1 MPAKGLVR
9 CFRSDNYYY
18 LPNKL
23 PMPQPPGSLAV
34 AAAYFLIYV
43 VWGST
48 YYFIGVCLH
57 DFPPFVL
64 GTVRFAVAGLAL
76 LAVCRLRGE
85 RLLRRGLIFKSALC
99 GIILL
104 FVDQGVIMFAQ
115 RYVSSSLVAIMA
127 SSTALWIM
135 LLDIPQWRRNFR
147 SVSTV
152 AGIVLGFLGV
162 AMLYLEQLN
171 MQRPGGSHYEYGV
184 LLLIGGCISWACGT
198 LYSKYHIRDNDD
210 GGLSS
215 SAWQML
221 GAGVVFALCAG
232 LSGDFSSLQ
241 LSAVSSVSWLSLAYL
256 IVFGSMM
263 AYTAY
268 IWLLR
273 VRPATEVATHA
284 YVNPVVA
291 VVIGAGLGHEDVTL
305 IQLAGLAVIL
315 ISVMMVNRK

>member
-1 MPAKGLVR
+1 MTH
-9 CFRSDNYYY
+9 
-18 LPNKL
+18 
-23 PMPQPPGSLAV
+23 PPSRIAIIV
-34 AAAYFLIYV
+34 AYFLIYV

-48 YYFIGVCLH
+48 YYFIGVCLR

-64 GTVRFAVAGLAL
+64 GTLRFVVAGTIL
-76 LAVCRLRGE
+76 LVACKMRGG
-85 RLLRRGLIFKSALC
+85 LLFRRGLILKSAVC

-127 SSTALWIM
+127 SSTAVWIM
-135 LLDIPQWRRNFR
+135 LLDVPQWRRNFR

-152 AGIVLGFLGV
+152 AGIVLGFIGV

-198 LYSKYHIRDNDD
+198 LYSKYHIRDNGDE
-210 GGLSS
+210 GGLAS

-221 GAGVVFALCAG
+221 GAGIVFALCAG
-232 LSGDFSSLQ
+232 LSGDFSRLQ
-241 LSAVSSVSWLSLAYL
+241 LSAVSSVSWLSLSYL

-291 VVIGAGLGHEDVTL
+291 IVIGAGLGHENVTL
-305 IQLAGLAVIL
+305 IQLSGLAVIL

>member
-1 MPAKGLVR
+1 MTH
-9 CFRSDNYYY
+9 
-18 LPNKL
+18 
-23 PMPQPPGSLAV
+23 PPSRIAIIV
-34 AAAYFLIYV
+34 AYFLIYV

-48 YYFIGVCLH
+48 YYFIGVCLR
-57 DFPPFVL
+57 DFPSFVL
-64 GTVRFAVAGLAL
+64 GTLRFVVAGTIL
-76 LAVCRLRGE
+76 LVACKMRGE
-85 RLLRRGLIFKSALC
+85 LLFRRGLLLKSAVC

-127 SSTALWIM
+127 SSTAVWIM
-135 LLDIPQWRRNFR
+135 LLDVPQWRRNFR

-152 AGIVLGFLGV
+152 AGIVLGFIGV

-198 LYSKYHIRDNDD
+198 LYSKYHIRDNGDE
-210 GGLSS
+210 GGLAS

-221 GAGVVFALCAG
+221 GAGIVFALCAG
-232 LSGDFSSLQ
+232 LSGDFSRLQ
-241 LSAVSSVSWLSLAYL
+241 LSAVSSVSWLSLSYL

-305 IQLAGLAVIL
+305 IQLSGLAVIL

>member
-1 MPAKGLVR
+1 MTH
-9 CFRSDNYYY
+9 
-18 LPNKL
+18 
-23 PMPQPPGSLAV
+23 PPSRIAIIV
-34 AAAYFLIYV
+34 AYFLIYV

-48 YYFIGVCLH
+48 YYFIGVCLR

-64 GTVRFAVAGLAL
+64 GTLRFVVAGTIL
-76 LAVCRLRGE
+76 LVACKMRGE
-85 RLLRRGLIFKSALC
+85 LLFRRGLILKAAVC
-99 GIILL
+99 GIVLL

-115 RYVSSSLVAIMA
+115 HYVSSSLVAIMA
-127 SSTALWIM
+127 SSTAVWIM
-135 LLDIPQWRRNFR
+135 LLDVPQWRRNFR

-152 AGIVLGFLGV
+152 AGIVLGFIGV

-198 LYSKYHIRDNDD
+198 LYSKYHIRDNGDE
-210 GGLSS
+210 GGLAS

-221 GAGVVFALCAG
+221 GAGIVFALCAG
-232 LSGDFSSLQ
+232 LSGDFSRLQ
-241 LSAVSSVSWLSLAYL
+241 LSAVSSVSWLSLSYL

-291 VVIGAGLGHEDVTL
+291 VVIGAGLGHENVTL
-305 IQLAGLAVIL
+305 IQLSGLAVIL

>member
-1 MPAKGLVR
+1 MTH
-9 CFRSDNYYY
+9 
-18 LPNKL
+18 
-23 PMPQPPGSLAV
+23 PPSRIAV
-34 AAAYFLIYV
+34 IVAYFLIYV

-48 YYFIGVCLH
+48 YYFIGVCLR

-64 GTVRFAVAGLAL
+64 GTLRFVVAGTIL
-76 LAVCRLRGE
+76 LVACKMRGE
-85 RLLRRGLIFKSALC
+85 LLFRRGLILKAAVC
-99 GIILL
+99 GIVLL

-115 RYVSSSLVAIMA
+115 HYVSSSLVAIMA
-127 SSTALWIM
+127 SSTAVWIM
-135 LLDIPQWRRNFR
+135 LLDVPQWRRNFR

-152 AGIVLGFLGV
+152 AGIVLGFIGV

-171 MQRPGGSHYEYGV
+171 MQRPGGRHYEYGV

-198 LYSKYHIRDNDD
+198 LYSKYHIRDNGDE
-210 GGLSS
+210 GGLAS

-221 GAGVVFALCAG
+221 GAGIVFALCAG
-232 LSGDFSSLQ
+232 LSGDFSRLQ
-241 LSAVSSVSWLSLAYL
+241 LSAVSSVSWLSLSYL

-291 VVIGAGLGHEDVTL
+291 VVIGAGLGHENVTL
-305 IQLAGLAVIL
+305 IQLSGFAVIL

>member
-1 MPAKGLVR
+1 MTH
-9 CFRSDNYYY
+9 
-18 LPNKL
+18 
-23 PMPQPPGSLAV
+23 PPSRIAV
-34 AAAYFLIYV
+34 IVAYFLIYV

-48 YYFIGVCLH
+48 YYFIGVCLR
-57 DFPPFVL
+57 DFSPFVL
-64 GTVRFAVAGLAL
+64 GTLRFVVAGTIL
-76 LAVCRLRGE
+76 LVACKVRGE
-85 RLLRRGLIFKSALC
+85 LLFRRGLILKAAVC

-115 RYVSSSLVAIMA
+115 HYVSSSLVAIMA
-127 SSTALWIM
+127 SSTAVWIM
-135 LLDIPQWRRNFR
+135 LLDVPQWRRNFR

-152 AGIVLGFLGV
+152 AGIVLGFIGV

-171 MQRPGGSHYEYGV
+171 MQRPGGTHYEYGV

-198 LYSKYHIRDNDD
+198 LYSKYHIRDNGDE
-210 GGLSS
+210 GGLAS

-221 GAGVVFALCAG
+221 GAGIVFALCAG
-232 LSGDFSSLQ
+232 LSGDFSRLQ
-241 LSAVSSVSWLSLAYL
+241 LFAVSSVSWLSLSYL

-291 VVIGAGLGHEDVTL
+291 VVIGAGLGHENVTL
-305 IQLAGLAVIL
+305 IQLSGLAVIL

>member
-1 MPAKGLVR
+1 MTH
-9 CFRSDNYYY
+9 
-18 LPNKL
+18 
-23 PMPQPPGSLAV
+23 PPSRV
-34 AAAYFLIYV
+34 AIIVAYFLIYV

-48 YYFIGVCLH
+48 YYFIGVCLR

-64 GTVRFAVAGLAL
+64 GTLRFVVAGTIL
-76 LAVCRLRGE
+76 LVACKMRGE
-85 RLLRRGLIFKSALC
+85 LLFRRGLILKSAVC

-127 SSTALWIM
+127 SSTAVWIM
-135 LLDIPQWRRNFR
+135 LLDVPQWRRNFR

-152 AGIVLGFLGV
+152 AGIVLGFIGV

-198 LYSKYHIRDNDD
+198 LYSKYHIRDNGDE
-210 GGLSS
+210 GGLAS

-221 GAGVVFALCAG
+221 GAGIVFALCAG
-232 LSGDFSSLQ
+232 LSGDFSRLR
-241 LSAVSSVSWLSLAYL
+241 LFAVSSVAWLSLSYL

-291 VVIGAGLGHEDVTL
+291 VVIGAGLGHENVTL
-305 IQLAGLAVIL
+305 IQLSGLAVIL

>member
-1 MPAKGLVR
+1 MTH
-9 CFRSDNYYY
+9 
-18 LPNKL
+18 
-23 PMPQPPGSLAV
+23 PPSRIAIIV
-34 AAAYFLIYV
+34 AYFLIYV

-48 YYFIGVCLH
+48 YYFIGVCLR

-64 GTVRFAVAGLAL
+64 GTLRFVVAGTIL
-76 LAVCRLRGE
+76 LVACKVRGE
-85 RLLRRGLIFKSALC
+85 QLFRRGLILKAAVC
-99 GIILL
+99 GIVLL

-127 SSTALWIM
+127 SSTAVWIM
-135 LLDIPQWRRNFR
+135 LLDVPQWRRNFR

-152 AGIVLGFLGV
+152 AGIVLGFIGV

-198 LYSKYHIRDNDD
+198 LYSKYNIRDNGDE
-210 GGLSS
+210 GGLAS

-221 GAGVVFALCAG
+221 GAGIVFALCAG
-232 LSGDFSSLQ
+232 LSGDFSRLQ
-241 LSAVSSVSWLSLAYL
+241 LSAVSSVSWLSLSYL

-305 IQLAGLAVIL
+305 IQLSGLAVIL

>member
-1 MPAKGLVR
+1 MTH
-9 CFRSDNYYY
+9 
-18 LPNKL
+18 
-23 PMPQPPGSLAV
+23 PPSRIAIIV
-34 AAAYFLIYV
+34 AYFLIYV

-48 YYFIGVCLH
+48 YYFIGVCLR

-64 GTVRFAVAGLAL
+64 GTLRFVVAGTIL
-76 LAVCRLRGE
+76 LVACKMRGE
-85 RLLRRGLIFKSALC
+85 LLFRRGLILKSAVC

-127 SSTALWIM
+127 SSTAVWIM
-135 LLDIPQWRRNFR
+135 LLDVPQWRRNFR

-152 AGIVLGFLGV
+152 AGIVLGFIGV

-198 LYSKYHIRDNDD
+198 LYSKYHIRDNGDE
-210 GGLSS
+210 GGLAS

-221 GAGVVFALCAG
+221 GSGLVFALCAG
-232 LSGDFSSLQ
+232 LSGDFSRLQ
-241 LSAVSSVSWLSLAYL
+241 LSTVSSVSWLSLSYL

-284 YVNPVVA
+284 YVNPIVA

-305 IQLAGLAVIL
+305 IQLSGLAVIL

>member
-1 MPAKGLVR
+1 MTH
-9 CFRSDNYYY
+9 
-18 LPNKL
+18 
-23 PMPQPPGSLAV
+23 PPSRV
-34 AAAYFLIYV
+34 AIIVAYFLIYV

-48 YYFIGVCLH
+48 YYFIGVCLR
-57 DFPPFVL
+57 DFSPFVL
-64 GTVRFAVAGLAL
+64 GTLRFVVAGTIL
-76 LAVCRLRGE
+76 LVACKMRGE
-85 RLLRRGLIFKSALC
+85 QLFRRGLILKAAVC

-127 SSTALWIM
+127 SSTAVWIM
-135 LLDIPQWRRNFR
+135 LLDVPQWRRNFR

-152 AGIVLGFLGV
+152 AGIVLGFIGV

-198 LYSKYHIRDNDD
+198 LYSKYHIRDNGDE
-210 GGLSS
+210 GGLAS

-221 GAGVVFALCAG
+221 GAGIVFALCAG
-232 LSGDFSSLQ
+232 LSGDFSRLQ
-241 LSAVSSVSWLSLAYL
+241 LSAVSSVSWLSLSYL

-305 IQLAGLAVIL
+305 IQLSGLAVIL

>member
-1 MPAKGLVR
+1 MTH
-9 CFRSDNYYY
+9 
-18 LPNKL
+18 
-23 PMPQPPGSLAV
+23 PPSRIAIIV
-34 AAAYFLIYV
+34 AYFLIYV

-48 YYFIGVCLH
+48 YYFIGVSLR

-64 GTVRFAVAGLAL
+64 GTLRFVVAGTIL
-76 LAVCRLRGE
+76 LVACKMRGE
-85 RLLRRGLIFKSALC
+85 LLFRRGLILKAAVC

-127 SSTALWIM
+127 SSTAVWIM
-135 LLDIPQWRRNFR
+135 LLDVPQWRRNFR

-152 AGIVLGFLGV
+152 AGIVLGFIGV

-171 MQRPGGSHYEYGV
+171 MQRPGGRHYEYGV

-198 LYSKYHIRDNDD
+198 LYSKYHIRDNGDE
-210 GGLSS
+210 GGLAS

-221 GAGVVFALCAG
+221 GAGIVFALCAG
-232 LSGDFSSLQ
+232 LSGDFSRLQ
-241 LSAVSSVSWLSLAYL
+241 LSVVSSVSWLSLSYL

-291 VVIGAGLGHEDVTL
+291 VVIGAGLGHENVTL

>member
-1 MPAKGLVR
+1 MTH
-9 CFRSDNYYY
+9 
-18 LPNKL
+18 
-23 PMPQPPGSLAV
+23 PPSRIAIIV
-34 AAAYFLIYV
+34 AYFLIYV

-48 YYFIGVCLH
+48 YYFIGVCLR
-57 DFPPFVL
+57 DIPPFVL
-64 GTVRFAVAGLAL
+64 GTLRFVVAGTIL
-76 LAVCRLRGE
+76 LVACKMRGE
-85 RLLRRGLIFKSALC
+85 LLFRRGLILKAAVC

-127 SSTALWIM
+127 SSTAVWIM
-135 LLDIPQWRRNFR
+135 LLDVPQWRRNFR

-152 AGIVLGFLGV
+152 AGIVLGFIGV

-198 LYSKYHIRDNDD
+198 LYSKYHIRDNGDE
-210 GGLSS
+210 GGLAS

-221 GAGVVFALCAG
+221 GAGIVFALCAG
-232 LSGDFSSLQ
+232 LSGDFSRLQ
-241 LSAVSSVSWLSLAYL
+241 LSAVSSVSWLSLSYL

-305 IQLAGLAVIL
+305 IQLSGLAVIL

>member
-1 MPAKGLVR
+1 MTH
-9 CFRSDNYYY
+9 
-18 LPNKL
+18 LP
-23 PMPQPPGSLAV
+23 SRIAV
-34 AAAYFLIYV
+34 IVAYFLIYV

-48 YYFIGVCLH
+48 YYFIGVCLR

-64 GTVRFAVAGLAL
+64 GTLRFVVAGTIL
-76 LAVCRLRGE
+76 LVACKMRGE
-85 RLLRRGLIFKSALC
+85 LLFRRGLILKAAVC
-99 GIILL
+99 GIVLL

-127 SSTALWIM
+127 SSTAVWIM
-135 LLDIPQWRRNFR
+135 LLDVPQWRRNFR

-152 AGIVLGFLGV
+152 AGIVLGFIGV

-198 LYSKYHIRDNDD
+198 LYSKYHIRDNGDE
-210 GGLSS
+210 GGLAS

-221 GAGVVFALCAG
+221 GAGIVFALCAG
-232 LSGDFSSLQ
+232 LSGDFSRLQ
-241 LSAVSSVSWLSLAYL
+241 LSTVSSVSWLSLSYL

-305 IQLAGLAVIL
+305 IQLSGLAVIL

>member
-1 MPAKGLVR
+1 MTH
-9 CFRSDNYYY
+9 
-18 LPNKL
+18 
-23 PMPQPPGSLAV
+23 PPSRIAIIV
-34 AAAYFLIYV
+34 AYFLIYV

-48 YYFIGVCLH
+48 YYFIGVCLR

-64 GTVRFAVAGLAL
+64 GTLRFVVAGTIL
-76 LAVCRLRGE
+76 LVACKVRGE
-85 RLLRRGLIFKSALC
+85 LLFRRGLILKAAVC
-99 GIILL
+99 GIVLL

-127 SSTALWIM
+127 SSTAVWIM
-135 LLDIPQWRRNFR
+135 LLDVPQWRRNFR

-152 AGIVLGFLGV
+152 AGIVLGFIGV

-171 MQRPGGSHYEYGV
+171 MQRPGGTHYEYGV

-198 LYSKYHIRDNDD
+198 LYSKYYIRDNGDE
-210 GGLSS
+210 GGLAS

-221 GAGVVFALCAG
+221 GAGIVFALCAV
-232 LSGDFSSLQ
+232 LSGDFSRLQ
-241 LSAVSSVSWLSLAYL
+241 LSAVSSVSWLSLSYL

-291 VVIGAGLGHEDVTL
+291 VVIGAGLGHEDVTQ
-305 IQLAGLAVIL
+305 IQLSGLAVIL

>member
-1 MPAKGLVR
+1 MTH
-9 CFRSDNYYY
+9 
-18 LPNKL
+18 
-23 PMPQPPGSLAV
+23 PPSRIAIIV
-34 AAAYFLIYV
+34 AYFLIYV

-48 YYFIGVCLH
+48 YYFIGVCLR

-64 GTVRFAVAGLAL
+64 GTLRFVVAGTIL
-76 LAVCRLRGE
+76 LVACKVRGE
-85 RLLRRGLIFKSALC
+85 LLFRRGLILKSAVC

-127 SSTALWIM
+127 SSTAVWIM
-135 LLDIPQWRRNFR
+135 LLDVPQWRRNFR

-152 AGIVLGFLGV
+152 AGIVLGFIGV

-198 LYSKYHIRDNDD
+198 LYSKYHIRDNGDE
-210 GGLSS
+210 GGLAS

-221 GAGVVFALCAG
+221 GAGIVFALCAG
-232 LSGDFSSLQ
+232 LSGDFSRLQ
-241 LSAVSSVSWLSLAYL
+241 LSAVSSVSWLSLSYL

-291 VVIGAGLGHEDVTL
+291 VVIGAGLGHENVTL
-305 IQLAGLAVIL
+305 IQLSGLAVIL

>member
-1 MPAKGLVR
+1 MTH
-9 CFRSDNYYY
+9 
-18 LPNKL
+18 
-23 PMPQPPGSLAV
+23 PPSRIAIIV
-34 AAAYFLIYV
+34 AYFLIYV

-48 YYFIGVCLH
+48 YYFIGVCLR

-64 GTVRFAVAGLAL
+64 GTLRFVVAGTIL
-76 LAVCRLRGE
+76 LVACKVRGE
-85 RLLRRGLIFKSALC
+85 QLFRRGLILKAAVC
-99 GIILL
+99 GIVLL

-127 SSTALWIM
+127 SSTAVWIM
-135 LLDIPQWRRNFR
+135 LLDVPQWRRNFR

-152 AGIVLGFLGV
+152 AGIVLGFIGV
-162 AMLYLEQLN
+162 AMIYLEQLN

-198 LYSKYHIRDNDD
+198 LYSKYHIRDNGDE
-210 GGLSS
+210 GGLAS

-221 GAGVVFALCAG
+221 GAGIVFALCAG
-232 LSGDFSSLQ
+232 LSGDFSRLQ
-241 LSAVSSVSWLSLAYL
+241 LSAVSSVSWLSLSYL

-305 IQLAGLAVIL
+305 IQLSGLAVIL

>member
-1 MPAKGLVR
+1 MTH
-9 CFRSDNYYY
+9 
-18 LPNKL
+18 
-23 PMPQPPGSLAV
+23 PPSRIAV
-34 AAAYFLIYV
+34 IVAYFLIYV

-48 YYFIGVCLH
+48 YYFIGVCLR

-64 GTVRFAVAGLAL
+64 GTLRFVVAGTIL
-76 LAVCRLRGE
+76 LVACKVRGE
-85 RLLRRGLIFKSALC
+85 LLFRRGLILKAAVC

-127 SSTALWIM
+127 SSTAVWIM
-135 LLDIPQWRRNFR
+135 LLDVPQWRRNFR

-152 AGIVLGFLGV
+152 AGIVLGFIGV

-198 LYSKYHIRDNDD
+198 LYSKYHIRDNGDE
-210 GGLSS
+210 GGLAS

-221 GAGVVFALCAG
+221 GAGIVFALCAG
-232 LSGDFSSLQ
+232 LSGDFSRLQ
-241 LSAVSSVSWLSLAYL
+241 LSAVSSVSWLSLSYL

-291 VVIGAGLGHEDVTL
+291 IVIGAGLGHENVTL
-305 IQLAGLAVIL
+305 IQLSGLAVIL